1 MASHNSNVPR
11 EFRNAGVV
19 HVEEPV
25 RVGIIGVEGRG
36 MEHLKTLRTIEGVEV
51 PAVCDLNPA
60 AAAKAQETV
69 ARAGRKEPDVYA
81 QGAEDFQRLL
91 ERSDLDAVIIATPW
105 ECHASMAVAA
115 MKAGK
120 YAAVEVPCRSR
131 STNVGSW

>member
-1 MASHNSNVPR
+1 MASLTIPMFLANFATPTQR
-11 EFRNAGVV
+11 

-36 MEHLKTLRTIEGVEV
+36 MEHLKTLLTIEGVEV

-60 AAAKAQETV
+60 AAAKATV

-81 QGAEDFQRLL
+81 QDAEDFQRLL

-105 ECHASMAVAA
+105 ECHAPMAVAA

-120 YAAVEVPCRSR
+120 YAASKCPVRSR